1 MGEFASKGVAGSG
14 LGLGIAGTALGVLNS
29 AANGNG
35 LLGGLFGGGWGM
47 NNAAA
52 GGLALNALAERDAK
66 IAKLEAERH
75 SDAKSVDVYQQTLRD
90 NTTLRDQLF
99 QFINPIATEAGA
111 NRERIAVL
119 EAQHKCE
126 VEKALLREQLIQ
138 AKIDNCCCQMNG
150 KIDSVAQTASCGIAQ
165 LQNAVACINNTLS
178 GITSTV
184 IPQTAICP
192 PVMPRYNS
200 WTAPTDTAPATQP
213 VTGTINVS

>member
-35 LLGGLFGGGWGM
+35 LLGGLFGGGWG
-47 NNAAA
+47 NNAA

-66 IAKLEAERH
+66 IAKLEAERYG
-75 SDAKSVDVYQQTLRD
+75 DTKGVEIYQQTLRD
-90 NTTLRDQLF
+90 NQTLRDQVFSYITPLS
-99 QFINPIATEAGA
+99 NEAAA

-119 EAQHKCE
+119 ETQHKCE
-126 VEKALLREQLIQ
+126 VDKALLREQLIQ
-138 AKIDNCCCQMNG
+138 AKLDNCCCQMNG

-165 LQNAVACINNTLS
+165 LNNAVACIRSTLD

-213 VTGTINVS
+213 VTGTINVG